1 MAPHFLSG
9 MAYTEAEPTRLSL
22 EIWAGL
28 TPKETCHLVAAK
40 TGTPVKDQPEGTAL
54 NKGEEESP
62 WIQLYLKPDPP
73 LPQVLFSDSCQFFLS
88 SLRQL

>member
-9 MAYTEAEPTRLSL
+9 MVYTEAEPTRLSL

-28 TPKETCHLVAAK
+28 TPKETSRLVAAK
-40 TGTPVKDQPEGTAL
+40 TGTPVKGQSGGTAL
-54 NKGEEESP
+54 NKGEEENS

-73 LPQVLFSDSCQFFLS
+73 PLGTFQ
-88 SLRQL
+88 